1 MTLLTFQEMRES
13 SKRFGVN
20 EVTKRRNSFN
30 ENHKGGNKN
39 LKRETTMVKV
49 RIIRMKMTMA
59 MVPKIKKPNL
69 KSRRNRFN

>member
-39 LKRETTMVKV
+39 LKGNNNGKGKNNKNENDNGNGTEDKETKLE
-49 RIIRMKMTMA
+49 K
-59 MVPKIKKPNL
+59 
-69 KSRRNRFN
+69 